1 LSWIAMTGIVLLKLE
16 MSSIGCLMR

>member
-1 LSWIAMTGIVLLKLE
+1 LSWTAMTGIVSLKLE